1 MAMGPCGPLVIDTIR
16 VLALGVRRGPAA
28 EARLMYDE
36 IAWTRLS
43 EFQPVWEPLLV
54 IEDW

>member
-1 MAMGPCGPLVIDTIR
+1 MAMGPCGPLVIDTVR

-28 EARLMYDE
+28 EARLMYHE
-36 IAWTRLS
+36 IARTRLS

-54 IEDW
+54 IKDW